1 MEQGDLRIPMSSHI
15 RFVHET
21 RNMCVLLVP
30 YCLNNMILRIDVE
43 IDVKKVIEVY
53 VRRAHYKLVV

>member
-21 RNMCVLLVP
+21 RIMGVLLVP

-53 VRRAHYKLVV
+53 VRRAQYKLVV

>member
-1 MEQGDLRIPMSSHI
+1 MSSHI

-21 RNMCVLLVP
+21 SVLLVP

-53 VRRAHYKLVV
+53 VRRAQYKLVV

>member
-21 RNMCVLLVP
+21 RSMCVLLVP

-53 VRRAHYKLVV
+53 VRRAQYKFVV

>member
-21 RNMCVLLVP
+21 RSMRVLLVP

-43 IDVKKVIEVY
+43 IDVKKVIEVH
-53 VRRAHYKLVV
+53 VRRAQYKLVV

>member
-21 RNMCVLLVP
+21 SNMCVLLVP

-53 VRRAHYKLVV
+53 VRRAQYKLVF

>member
-21 RNMCVLLVP
+21 RSKCVLLVP

-53 VRRAHYKLVV
+53 VRRAQYKLVV